1 MINIIKDHDQ
11 GVKAS
16 RGASPL
22 QREALGRADFQVSH
36 SQTGS
41 GDKPETMG
49 NALSSYT
56 SYFVPK
62 KVISTAESWKIP
74 LIEYTKRP
82 SQQSIGN

>member
-41 GDKPETMG
+41 GMG
-49 NALSSYT
+49 DALSSYT
-56 SYFVPK
+56 SYFVPQ
-62 KVISTAESWKIP
+62 KVVSTAESWKIH
-74 LIEYTKRP
+74 LIEYTIRP
-82 SQQSIGN
+82 SQQGIGNES